1 MMRVSVQIAAM
12 FVAAAVGSPPAAAV
26 ALGEVDTFSASAED
40 WFIGGGPFGIPR
52 IPVSVVPAGG
62 PAGAGDAYLQLTS
75 SGTSGSASRLVA
87 NNASQW
93 TGNYIAAGVT
103 AIEMDLRNFSTTD
116 LTIRLLFEDPGA
128 ASPPANIAATTFG
141 ASLPAG
147 SGWTHVRFAIE
158 PGDLTAVVGDPATVL
173 GGTTFFRIFHNPV
186 PAFGPPS
193 VGPPPIAAVLGV
205 DNITA
210 VPEPSA
216 VVMMLVGLGAV
227 GMAVR
232 RRRANNRAAG

>member
-12 FVAAAVGSPPAAAV
+12 FVAAAVGSSAAAAV
-26 ALGEVDTFSASAED
+26 ALGQVDTFSASAEE
-40 WFIGGGPFGIPR
+40 WFIGGGPGGIGR
-52 IPVSVVPAGG
+52 VPVSVVPAGG
-62 PAGAGDAYLQLTS
+62 PGGAGDAYLQLTS
-75 SGTSGSASRLVA
+75 SGMGGPGSKLVA

-93 TGNYIAAGVT
+93 TGNYVAAGVT
-103 AIEMDLRNFSTTD
+103 AIEMDLANLGTTD

-128 ASPPANIAATTFG
+128 ATPPANIAATTFG
-141 ASLPAG
+141 AVLPAG

-158 PGDLTAVVGDPATVL
+158 PGDLTAVAGDPATVL

-186 PAFGPPS
+186 PAFAPPPAGPPS
-193 VGPPPIAAVLGV
+193 IAAVLGV

-232 RRRANNRAAG
+232 RRRADTGSTR